1 MKVKKKKKKTNET
14 AEIIRRQDAVRTR
27 KRSERTRESSRKGVL
42 EMVQDGNYAVEAVDL
57 GREEHE
63 RLERGR

>member
-1 MKVKKKKKKTNET
+1 M
-14 AEIIRRQDAVRTR
+14 
-27 KRSERTRESSRKGVL
+27 RSKENSRKGVL

-57 GREEHE
+57 GREKHE

>member
-1 MKVKKKKKKTNET
+1 MKLQNVIKKKAKM
-14 AEIIRRQDAVRTR
+14 IRRQGSPDTEEERV
-27 KRSERTRESSRKGVL
+27 SERERESSRKGVL

>member
-1 MKVKKKKKKTNET
+1 MKVKKKKKNET
-14 AEIIRRQDAVRTR
+14 AEIIRRQDTVRTR
-27 KRSERTRESSRKGVL
+27 KRSERTGESSRKGVL

>member
-1 MKVKKKKKKTNET
+1 MKVKKKKSNET
-14 AEIIRRQDAVRTR
+14 AEIIRRQDTVRTR

>member
-1 MKVKKKKKKTNET
+1 M
-14 AEIIRRQDAVRTR
+14 IRRQDSLDS
-27 KRSERTRESSRKGVL
+27 KERESSRKGVL

>member
-1 MKVKKKKKKTNET
+1 MKVKKKKKTNET

>member
-1 MKVKKKKKKTNET
+1 MKLQNVIKKKAKM
-14 AEIIRRQDAVRTR
+14 IRRQGSPDTEE
-27 KRSERTRESSRKGVL
+27 ERVRESSRKGVL

>member
-1 MKVKKKKKKTNET
+1 MSGLGREEQ
-14 AEIIRRQDAVRTR
+14 A
-27 KRSERTRESSRKGVL
+27 RESLRKGVL

>member
-1 MKVKKKKKKTNET
+1 MKVKKKKNET
-14 AEIIRRQDAVRTR
+14 AEIIRRQDTVRTR